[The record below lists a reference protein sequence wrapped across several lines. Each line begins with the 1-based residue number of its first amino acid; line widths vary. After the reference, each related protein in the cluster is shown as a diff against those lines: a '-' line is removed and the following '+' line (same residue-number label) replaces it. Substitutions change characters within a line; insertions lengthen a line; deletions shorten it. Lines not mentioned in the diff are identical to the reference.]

1 MATRQPGYW
10 RDLTT
15 EDVDGLDREKTI
27 LILPVAAVEQHG
39 PHLPLSVDADIN
51 EGLIEATLVALPEG
65 RSVFVL
71 PQQTVGWSDE
81 HGGFAGTLSIEP
93 ETLADAWRNIADS
106 VAAMGFRKLVV
117 FNSHG
122 GQTEIVKTT
131 ARKLR
136 LSHRMLAVMV
146 NWFTLPDVSDLF
158 DTDELAHGIHAGA
171 VETSLM
177 LHLRPDLVRADRIGR
192 FDSVGLEMAR
202 DFKRLKPTGPVS
214 FGWETQDLHASG
226 AVGDAAA
233 ATAEKGRMV
242 IERTVQAL
250 VEVLDD
256 VDAFDLSRLRQRPSQ
271 DS

>member
-1 MATRQPGYW
+1 MGTRQPGYW

-15 EDVDGLDREKTI
+15 EDVAGLDRAKTI
-27 LILPVAAVEQHG
+27 LILPVAAMEQHG

-51 EGLIEATLVALPEG
+51 EGLIEATLAALPEG
-65 RSVFVL
+65 RSVYVL
-71 PQQTVGWSDE
+71 PQQTVGWSHE
-81 HGGFAGTLSIEP
+81 HGGFDGTLSIEP
-93 ETLADAWRNIADS
+93 ETLGMVWQDIADN
-106 VAAMGFRKLVV
+106 VAAMGFRKLVI

-122 GQTEIVKTT
+122 GQTEIVKMT

-136 LSHRMLAVMV
+136 LSQQMLAVMV

-177 LHLRPDLVRADRIGR
+177 LHLRPELVRTDRIGR

-214 FGWETQDLHASG
+214 FGWETQDLNPSG

-233 ATAEKGRMV
+233 ATADKGRIV

-250 VEVLDD
+250 IEVLDD
-256 VDAFDLSRLRQRPSQ
+256 VEKFDLARLRGRP
-271 DS
+271 D